1 MNKNI
6 FQNMGPSGDD
16 NKSNSSESKN
26 PNKARNWVLTWYS
39 LVATVVIIY
48 LLVR

>member
-1 MNKNI
+1 MAKNI
-6 FQNMGPSGDD
+6 FQKMGPAGEK
-16 NKSNSSESKN
+16 NSNNSPQNSN

-39 LVATVVIIY
+39 FVAIVVLIY

>member
-48 LLVR
+48 LLIK